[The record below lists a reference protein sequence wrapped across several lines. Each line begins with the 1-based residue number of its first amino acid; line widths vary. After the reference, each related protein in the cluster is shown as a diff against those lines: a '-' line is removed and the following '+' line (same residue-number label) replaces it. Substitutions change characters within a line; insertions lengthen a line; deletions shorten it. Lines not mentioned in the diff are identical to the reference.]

1 MGSLAE
7 QSKVAPV
14 SGATRPR
21 RRLWHRLL
29 RWTALL
35 ALLAAVAYAT
45 LPWWLP
51 ADALRNYFAG
61 EMLRQ
66 MNVPVTI
73 DRLSY
78 SWQRGLEIDGLK
90 IASEP
95 AFGSEPVVDVA
106 HLHADFSPLTYLVSK
121 KLAWMEIN
129 NPRLSVR
136 FDRDGNCNLAV
147 LSRLPNDVTTKR
159 ISIHQADL
167 TVRLPQED
175 RPLRLVVAD
184 MQVRSGH
191 VQFGQVTMSAAM
203 EQPPVSDVPVGLRWQ
218 AEPGAQREAAFSF
231 TNIHLE
237 QLPLVRLLNL
247 SDRVERLGGGVS
259 GKVELRMNSQGLLDH
274 VGLGVTVRGLDLALG
289 KKFPSALLA
298 GKHLPVIDN
307 ISLDAAARVDP
318 LTGKL
323 DIDSF
328 RLTGPGLDLSGRA
341 ALVVSDWSLLLT
353 NIVLIDLDGR
363 VEPSELA
370 SCWAR
375 AGMRRR

>member
-1 MGSLAE
+1 M
-7 QSKVAPV
+7 
-14 SGATRPR
+14 
-21 RRLWHRLL
+21 
-29 RWTALL
+29 
-35 ALLAAVAYAT
+35 AYAT

-61 EMLRQ
+61 EMSRQ

-191 VQFGQVTMSAAM
+191 VQFGQVTMFRGDGAAAGFRRARGPALASGARGAARGRVLLHEHSSGTVAPGSAA
-203 EQPPVSDVPVGLRWQ
+203 
-218 AEPGAQREAAFSF
+218 EP
-231 TNIHLE
+231 LE
-237 QLPLVRLLNL
+237 
-247 SDRVERLGGGVS
+247 RVERLGGGVS

-289 KKFPSALLA
+289 KKFPSR
-298 GKHLPVIDN
+298 
-307 ISLDAAARVDP
+307 SW
-318 LTGKL
+318 
-323 DIDSF
+323 
-328 RLTGPGLDLSGRA
+328 RA
-341 ALVVSDWSLLLT
+341 S
-353 NIVLIDLDGR
+353 ICR
-363 VEPSELA
+363 
-370 SCWAR
+370 
-375 AGMRRR
+375 